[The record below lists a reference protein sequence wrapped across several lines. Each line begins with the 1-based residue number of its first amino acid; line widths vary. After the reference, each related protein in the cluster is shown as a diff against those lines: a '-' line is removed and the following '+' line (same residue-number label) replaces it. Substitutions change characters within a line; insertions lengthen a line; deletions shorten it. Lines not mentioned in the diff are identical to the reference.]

1 MRPERMGLEE
11 AECEVGVHN
20 CHRGKCQSLLAEH
33 MMQRFTLSIIGVLL
47 VAVQGLW
54 NDLKVLVTVAK
65 KLSLIYKLSQHKV
78 SEGSMKINKKKK
90 QHTQGRL
97 QDFFFKGRK
106 PICCRSYHFH
116 WLISR
121 QWLIQLP
128 ITTAPVLLRF

>member
-1 MRPERMGLEE
+1 MGLEE

-33 MMQRFTLSIIGVLL
+33 MMRHFTPSIISVML

-54 NDLKVLVTVAK
+54 NDLEVLVSVAK
-65 KLSLIYKLSQHKV
+65 KLSLIYKLSQQKV
-78 SEGSMKINKKKK
+78 SEGSMKINKRKAT
-90 QHTQGRL
+90 HTWASKGI
-97 QDFFFKGRK
+97 FFKGGK
-106 PICCRSYHFH
+106 AIYCRSYHFH

-128 ITTAPVLLRF
+128 VTTALGVPLRF